1 MRRLAALDWR
11 GLVLALVIGTVG
23 GAVFAWAR
31 LPLAWL
37 LGAMVAVTAA
47 ATSGVR
53 VRLPAPLATIAYGV
67 LGVVMGTAFS
77 PEIFHHLARFGVT
90 LATLL
95 IYIAVIAVIMLTLF
109 RRVFGFDART
119 AYFASMPGGI
129 AEMTAIG
136 AAMGGDG
143 RTIALFHGTR
153 ILLVA
158 FTIPMGFHFI
168 AGYEPRG
175 VSAMGGGLDSIGIVD
190 YLVFLGCGLAGHFG
204 GRLIRLPAP
213 SLLGGLI
220 LSAVAHMAG
229 LTDAKMPFLIIALAQ
244 LVIGCG
250 IGSRFAGTSPGEIG
264 RMLAIATAMIAL
276 MLLITIGF
284 GLGLERLTDWPVQA
298 LLLAYAPGGL
308 PEMTLVALVMGIDVV
323 FVATHHTVRIVFVVA
338 LALPVLRLMERRRS
352 RDGAP
357 KE

>member
-1 MRRLAALDWR
+1 MAVMPRLSGRDWR
-11 GLVLALVIGTVG
+11 GLALALLIGTAG
-23 GAVFAWAR
+23 GILFAWAR

-47 ATSGVR
+47 AIAGVR
-53 VRLPAPLATIAYGV
+53 VRLLGPLATIAYGA
-67 LGVVMGTAFS
+67 LGVAMGAAFS
-77 PEIFHHLARFGVT
+77 PEIFQHLVRFGAS
-90 LATLL
+90 LAALVL
-95 IYIAVIAVIMLTLF
+95 YIALLAAVMLFLF
-109 RRVFGFDART
+109 RRAFGFDPRT
-119 AYFASMPGGI
+119 AYFAAMPGGI

-158 FTIPMGFHFI
+158 LSIPMGFHFI

-175 VSAMGGGLDSIGIVD
+175 VSAMGGGLGSIGIVD
-190 YLVFLGCGLAGHFG
+190 YLVFLGCGVGGHFG
-204 GRLIRLPAP
+204 GKLVRLPAP

-220 LSAVAHMAG
+220 LSALAHLTG
-229 LTDAKMPFLIIALAQ
+229 LTDARMPFLIIAVAQ
-244 LVIGCG
+244 VLIGCG
-250 IGSRFAGTSPGEIG
+250 IGCRFAGAAPAEIG
-264 RMLAIATAMIAL
+264 RMLVIATGTIAL

-284 GLGLERLTDWPVQA
+284 GFGLGGLTDWPVEA

-338 LALPVLRLMERRRS
+338 MALPALRFLERTRRRT
-352 RDGAP
+352 
-357 KE
+357 